1 MPAAHRLYRIII
13 ATTLGG
19 IGIVT
24 ALASAGQA
32 VAEPQWT
39 DTQVHGGAN
48 AEVRES
54 GYNQRDSTHDMPL
67 YHSQG
72 TWCCQVEVRPP
83 DVVAVPR
90 ATTGG

>member
-1 MPAAHRLYRIII
+1 MPAAHRLNRIIV

-19 IGIVT
+19 IAVAT

-54 GYNQRDSTHDMPL
+54 GYNHRDSTHDMQP
-67 YHSQG
+67 YSSQG
-72 TWCCQVEVRPP
+72 TWCCQAELRPP

-90 ATTGG
+90 TTTR